1 MILLRSLFIWMI
13 LSVITRR
20 PLERFGYSLRILE
33 LQHYTVFSNNINLSK
48 PTVHPPAK
56 HHTFSRANTGGQSTE
71 KGGKRKAAR

>member
-1 MILLRSLFIWMI
+1 MILLRSLTVWMI
-13 LSVITRR
+13 LSVMMRR
-20 PLERFGYSLRILE
+20 QLECFGYLLE
-33 LQHYTVFSNNINLSK
+33 LLDLQHYTLFSNNINLSK